1 MTHHIDLALQGG
13 GSHGAITW
21 GVLER
26 LLEEPRLAFDGISG
40 TSAGAMNAAVLASGM
55 HEGGRQQAQAKL
67 ERFWRAVSVAAMSSP
82 IQRDLWSR
90 LSGQW
95 SLDHSPA
102 YLFFEQLSRLYSPY
116 ELNPL
121 GINPLRDLLL
131 REIDF
136 APVNACAAPRLF
148 ITATQVKTGR
158 PRVFRSG
165 EITVDVL
172 LASAALPFLF
182 HAVMIEGEAYW
193 DGGYSGN
200 PALLPLLN
208 ECEARD
214 LVLVQINPWQRDQTP
229 RRARDIINRLNEITF
244 NNSLLHE
251 LRTLELLSRSPEQP
265 GLSGLRLH
273 AIEGDDEVT
282 ALSASSKLNGEWA
295 YLEALRR
302 LGWERAE
309 RWLQKSWEH
318 LGVSSSFSAA
328 PLLDPALLGG
338 RPAAPTCS
346 VPVPT
351 QPSATAA
358 PKAAKK
364 TSAHTLGNTRARVN
378 KQAAANAQTTP
389 PTKLG
394 SAAKSNIELEP
405 VLRKPVVANAV
416 MQQLAASIGALG
428 RTRAR
433 AAPVASAKKPVSK
446 SPAKNGKGPTQVGK
460 SSAKSLKTTKPKA
473 QARG

>member
-55 HEGGRQQAQAKL
+55 HEGGRQGAQTKL

-82 IQRDLWSR
+82 IQRDLWTR

-148 ITATQVKTGR
+148 ITATQVRTGR

-182 HAVMIEGEAYW
+182 HAVMIDGEAYW

-214 LVLVQINPWQRDQTP
+214 LVLVQINPWQREQAP

-265 GLSGLRLH
+265 GLTGLRLH
-273 AIEGDDEVT
+273 AIEGDDEV
-282 ALSASSKLNGEWA
+282 ASLSASSKLNGEWA
-295 YLEALRR
+295 YLETLRQ
-302 LGWERAE
+302 LGHQRAE
-309 RWLQKSWEH
+309 RWLQKHWH
-318 LGVSSSFSAA
+318 DLGVHSSFSAA
-328 PLLDPALLGG
+328 PLLDAALLGRCAPPIDLISSPAIAQQPTASN
-338 RPAAPTCS
+338 RPAAAS
-346 VPVPT
+346 
-351 QPSATAA
+351 QPGSNPRRPAA
-358 PKAAKK
+358 RR
-364 TSAHTLGNTRARVN
+364 TSAKASQPGANTE
-378 KQAAANAQTTP
+378 TDPESET
-389 PTKLG
+389 
-394 SAAKSNIELEP
+394 
-405 VLRKPVVANAV
+405 VLQKPAVANAV

-428 RTRAR
+428 PKRTRVTAAPAAQKAAPAPFKTTATPAR
-433 AAPVASAKKPVSK
+433 AKQSRAAK
-446 SPAKNGKGPTQVGK
+446 SPPAKPIR
-460 SSAKSLKTTKPKA
+460 AAKPKVR
-473 QARG
+473 ARG